1 MVHKE
6 DTELSKFYSGPQQP
20 ECSSRNG
27 CAICVALSTTTG
39 RVAEAESASV
49 LGVESHTHTHIH
61 LPHTHPFDNCK
72 FWAKK
77 KQSIEDCEI
86 TESNSD

>member
-6 DTELSKFYSGPQQP
+6 DIELSKFYSGPRQP
-20 ECSSRNG
+20 ERSSRNG

-49 LGVESHTHTHIH
+49 LGVESHTHAHTPALTHI
-61 LPHTHPFDNCK
+61 PV
-72 FWAKK
+72 
-77 KQSIEDCEI
+77 I
-86 TESNSD
+86 TASSGLRRSSQ